1 MTATLE
7 PPVRRRAD
15 PVTRLRTTMAAVRV
29 SLSWL
34 GCRKTLTAEQKA
46 EAADAFDANGRFLT
60 AGKKLLDTKHPAFRA
75 VTNVRGRIL
84 ATWKAATVPFPE
96 PSIRL
101 IGRDK
106 IDWFH
111 AEMSER
117 KDELAAAVTQLDER
131 FEELKA
137 AARDRLGRLFN
148 AADYPSNLR
157 NLFSVEWDFPSIEPP
172 SYLEELNPALYE
184 EECRRIAARFDEA
197 LALTEEAFSAELSQL
212 VSHLTERLSGST
224 DGKPKVFRDTAV
236 TNLVE
241 FFSRFRQLNV
251 RSNDELDALVNQAQQ
266 VVQGIEPQALR
277 DNSILRKTVAAE
289 LGSVRETL
297 DRFLVDRPR
306 RNILRRPQAVRE
318 AA

>member
-1 MTATLE
+1 MTLD

-46 EAADAFDANGRFLT
+46 EAADTFDASGRFLT
-60 AGKKLLDTKHPAFRA
+60 AGKKLLDTKHSAFRA

-96 PSIRL
+96 PGIRL

-111 AEMSER
+111 GEMTDR
-117 KDELAAAVTQLDER
+117 KNELAEAVAKLDER
-131 FEELKA
+131 YEELKS
-137 AARDRLGRLFN
+137 AARDRLGRLYN
-148 AADYPSNLR
+148 AGDYPSNLR
-157 NLFSVEWDFPSIEPP
+157 NLFSVEWDYPSIEPP
-172 SYLEELNPALYE
+172 SYLEELNPALYQ

-197 LALTEEAFSAELSQL
+197 LALTEEAFSTELSQL
-212 VSHLTERLSGST
+212 VAHLTERLSGST

-251 RSNDELDALVNQAQQ
+251 RSNADLDALVNQAQQ

-277 DNSILRKTVAAE
+277 DNSILRKTVAGE
-289 LGSVRETL
+289 LGLVRETL

-306 RNILRRPQAVRE
+306 RNILRRPQVVRE